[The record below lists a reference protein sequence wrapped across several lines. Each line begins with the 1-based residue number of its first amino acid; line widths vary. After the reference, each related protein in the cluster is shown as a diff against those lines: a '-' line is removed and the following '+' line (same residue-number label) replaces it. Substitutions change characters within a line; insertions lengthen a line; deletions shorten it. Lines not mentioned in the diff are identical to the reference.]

1 MIVNIVG
8 RCEMHRPILGQ
19 PGCCRNALIVSDK
32 DLRMKYVGLTMY
44 DMCKKFRMPLFIMT
58 I

>member
-1 MIVNIVG
+1 MLHSIMG

-19 PGCCRNALIVSDK
+19 PGCCRDALIVSDK
-32 DLRMKYVGLTMY
+32 GLGIGDAGMIMFCMY
-44 DMCKKFRMPLFIMT
+44 KKFRMPLFIMT